1 MPEKFT
7 EMSNSNDVVKIP
19 AEKRMDETD
28 KHEIKSFPIMIEEL
42 KTLESFQKTRKMLH
56 ITKIVL
62 LLILPFVLVLGL
74 CAFANINS
82 IEFYLYDNYKVL

>member
-1 MPEKFT
+1 MKK
-7 EMSNSNDVVKIP
+7 S
-19 AEKRMDETD
+19 D
-28 KHEIKSFPIMIEEL
+28 KHESKSFPIMIEEL
-42 KTLESFQKTRKMLH
+42 KTLESFQTTRKMLH